1 MNYWSL
7 TKGFMLML
15 TCVSWYFLH
24 PSFSSPPCRL
34 FILFPLRPAS
44 CTFMMCRDASVS
56 LSSLLLFLLYSNL
69 TSSSYADVVFFSW
82 FLPYSVAF
90 FSWFLP
96 YSVVFFS
103 WFLPYSVVFFFPIL
117 LSFSHGS
124 FPILLSFSHG
134 SFPIPLWCHLPVP
147 QFVSGCLRMFCL
159 MFGVCFVLC
168 CLHCSLE
175 KESLGNYLGSC
186 ISCLPLHHLHHP
198 LVVTV
203 LQSCFS
209 LTTRF
214 LCHVMKLD
222 KCGVSV
228 CVCARA
234 CVWVC
239 V

>member
-24 PSFSSPPCRL
+24 PSFSSPPCGL

-44 CTFMMCRDASVS
+44 CTFMVCGDTSVS
-56 LSSLLLFLLYSNL
+56 LSLDSSFVIFASVSVVQQFDKFLLCWCCLFLMVPSLFRSDATCLFRSLL
-69 TSSSYADVVFFSW
+69 
-82 FLPYSVAF
+82 VA
-90 FSWFLP
+90 
-96 YSVVFFS
+96 V
-103 WFLPYSVVFFFPIL
+103 
-117 LSFSHGS
+117 
-124 FPILLSFSHG
+124 
-134 SFPIPLWCHLPVP
+134 C
-147 QFVSGCLRMFCL
+147 GCFAWRLEF
-159 MFGVCFVLC
+159 VCFVLC

-175 KESLGNYLGSC
+175 KKSLGNYLGSC

-222 KCGVSV
+222 KCGV
-228 CVCARA
+228 CVCTHV